1 MRKNNGIS
9 TLADLKQDQENA
21 RKHNPRNIGMIVKAI
36 NEVGVARSGVIDE
49 YGNILAGNGTFEA
62 LSEAGI
68 KKIKVVEASGEE
80 WVVVKR
86 SGMSDKQKKKLALYD
101 NRTADLAEWDGQN
114 LKFLESEFDGILDG
128 VFTDLELKDIF
139 LDAEEDEIG
148 EIEGE
153 DDVPEKTWGD
163 FTKKGFLYQLGEHRL
178 LCGDSTARKDVDR
191 LMDGQKANMIH
202 TDPPYNVDYG
212 VSKNPKHKYR
222 PIENDKQSPMEWET
236 FCKELFSRF
245 QENCEGDIYM
255 WGTPGPGGMRM
266 RLWLVVH
273 GCHWSTTVIWK
284 KQQLVL
290 SPAKYQRL
298 YEPCF
303 YGWFGKSS
311 FKADRKQ
318 VEVWDVDRP
327 HDSKL
332 HPTMKP
338 IELCQIPIRN
348 SCDNGDKVLD
358 LFGGSG
364 STMIACEKLNRKCY
378 MMELDPKYC
387 DVIVHRYRNLFPDK
401 KIFYQPTGSSK
412 WHERVKI

>member
-1 MRKNNGIS
+1 
-9 TLADLKQDQENA
+9 
-21 RKHNPRNIGMIVKAI
+21 
-36 NEVGVARSGVIDE
+36 
-49 YGNILAGNGTFEA
+49 
-62 LSEAGI
+62 
-68 KKIKVVEASGEE
+68 
-80 WVVVKR
+80 
-86 SGMSDKQKKKLALYD
+86 
-101 NRTADLAEWDGQN
+101 
-114 LKFLESEFDGILDG
+114 
-128 VFTDLELKDIF
+128 
-139 LDAEEDEIG
+139 
-148 EIEGE
+148 
-153 DDVPEKTWGD
+153 
-163 FTKKGFLYQLGEHRL
+163 
-178 LCGDSTARKDVDR
+178 
-191 LMDGQKANMIH
+191 
-202 TDPPYNVDYG
+202 
-212 VSKNPKHKYR
+212 
-222 PIENDKQSPMEWET
+222 
-236 FCKELFSRF
+236 
-245 QENCEGDIYM
+245 
-255 WGTPGPGGMRM
+255 
-266 RLWLVVH
+266 
-273 GCHWSTTVIWK
+273 VIWK